1 MRFRIFL
8 AASALLLLPVFAHA
22 DSFTYN
28 FDDHF
33 TAFSVTGTITTDTNS
48 GVVGT
53 SDVTGYNIL
62 LNDGTSTLTLMPGN
76 SQILVRGS
84 SLTASASGLFFN
96 FDNPV
101 FDIVAIQHPTL
112 GSGSNYL
119 CYQGV
124 GASCDDNTSAHE
136 SISIGT
142 DGQKVQNLSGNL
154 EIAAMATS
162 PVPEPESLALL
173 GTGMLGLV
181 GVVRRR
187 LVG

>member
-1 MRFRIFL
+1 MRFRNFL

-28 FDDHF
+28 FNDHF

-53 SDVTGYNIL
+53 SDITDYNIL
-62 LNDGTSTLTLMPGN
+62 LNDGTSTLTLTPGN
-76 SQILVRGS
+76 SQTLARGS
-84 SLTASASGLFFN
+84 SLTATAAGLFFN

-101 FDIVAIQHPTL
+101 FDILAIQSPKL
-112 GSGSNYL
+112 GSGNNYL
-119 CYQGV
+119 CYQGT
-124 GASCDDNTSAHE
+124 GASCDDTTSAHE
-136 SISIGT
+136 SIWIGNN
-142 DGQKVQNLSGNL
+142 GQKVQNRSGNL
-154 EIAAMATS
+154 EIASMATS

-187 LVG
+187 MVG